1 MVLYVNTI
9 QLNQDNNTISVLEIK
24 LKNKITP
31 SPQITKK

>member
-24 LKNKITP
+24 INNKITP